1 MKILVLY
8 DTKHGTTAE
17 VAMAIAS
24 AAGGIAVPLADCP
37 ASLAGYDK
45 VVLGAPV
52 YFGQWS
58 KAIGALAHA
67 LQAELS
73 GLKLYA
79 FALGM
84 MPNDYAAVVKAALP
98 AALADKVGG
107 IECFGGRIDPAK
119 LGFAERFITK
129 MVTKASAKQGHAT
142 VDLNLAAATEFGRR
156 LRDEA

>member
-1 MKILVLY
+1 MKLLVLY

-17 VAMAIAS
+17 VARAIAS
-24 AAGGIAVPLADCP
+24 ASGGTAVPLADCP

-58 KAIGALAHA
+58 KALGALV
-67 LQAELS
+67 LERQNELS
-73 GLKLYA
+73 GPKLYA

-84 MPNDYAAVVKAALP
+84 MPNDYAGVVKAALP
-98 AALADKVGG
+98 ASIADRIGG
-107 IECFGGRIDPAK
+107 IQCFGGRIDPAK

-129 MVTKASAKQGHAT
+129 MVSKASAKQGQAT
-142 VDLNLAAATEFGRR
+142 VELDLAAAAEFGRR

>member
-1 MKILVLY
+1 MKLLVLY

-17 VAMAIAS
+17 VARAIAS
-24 AAGGIAVPLADCP
+24 ASGGTAVPLASCP

-58 KAIGALAHA
+58 KALGALA
-67 LQAELS
+67 LERQGELS
-73 GLKLYA
+73 GPRLYA

-84 MPNDYAAVVKAALP
+84 MPNDYVGVVKAALP
-98 AALADKVGG
+98 AALADKIGG
-107 IECFGGRIDPAK
+107 IRCFGGRVDPAK

-129 MVTKASAKQGHAT
+129 MVSKASAKQGQAA
-142 VDLNLAAATEFGRR
+142 VELDLAAATEFGRR